1 MQRSTVG
8 EVQKNFSK
16 VLNDLHFGEEVIVT
30 RRGKPVAKITALGAR
45 ESLDLPD
52 FFAESIEL
60 DGKSVSDL
68 LIEGREERL

>member
-1 MQRSTVG
+1 
-8 EVQKNFSK
+8 
-16 VLNDLHFGEEVIVT
+16 
-30 RRGKPVAKITALGAR
+30 
-45 ESLDLPD
+45 LPD